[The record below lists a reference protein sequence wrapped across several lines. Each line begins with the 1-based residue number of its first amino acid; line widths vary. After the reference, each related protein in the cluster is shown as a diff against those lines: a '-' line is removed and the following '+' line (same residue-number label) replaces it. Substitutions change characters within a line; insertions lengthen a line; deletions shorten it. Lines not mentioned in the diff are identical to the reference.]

1 MWKTHVLHIPI
12 VWSNLYYI
20 PLKAIFFYFANAA
33 CTIVGHAKCIQA
45 SDCCSVNE
53 YLYCLETT
61 CVWVCELRIDTLNIS
76 ESLDGALFY
85 LQALK
90 SCEKAT
96 KPVYV
101 SPGHKI
107 SIDSATEL
115 VHRCSKYRVPE
126 PIRQVNHWFS
136 ATLILQCQYGNLC
149 GFFKLGF
156 IGYFN
161 LIHFYK

>member
-1 MWKTHVLHIPI
+1 MKICTIFYWKQ
-12 VWSNLYYI
+12 
-20 PLKAIFFYFANAA
+20 IFLFCKYTCIA
-33 CTIVGHAKCIQA
+33 CTFAGHVKCIQA
-45 SDCCSVNE
+45 PDCCDVNE
-53 YLYCLETT
+53 YCIAWKQY
-61 CVWVCELRIDTLNIS
+61 VYVELHIDTLNIS

-126 PIRQVNHWFS
+126 PIRQVNPRPMDSVPVICGVFFS
-136 ATLILQCQYGNLC
+136 T
-149 GFFKLGF
+149 GFYRIFW
-156 IGYFN
+156 
-161 LIHFYK
+161 LIHFYKSMNVQCQIQN